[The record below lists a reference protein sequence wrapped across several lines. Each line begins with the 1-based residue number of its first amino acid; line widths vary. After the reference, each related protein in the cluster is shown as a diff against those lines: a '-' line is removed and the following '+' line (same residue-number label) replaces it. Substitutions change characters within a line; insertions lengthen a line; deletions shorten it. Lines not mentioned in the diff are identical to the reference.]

1 MVFIFIVRQYID
13 FLYDFVKLLDLC
25 MACEIKLLFDDNGA
39 GIFDPDD
46 AIAPLT
52 GGVVDGFGDDVE
64 GDPVPLGFLF
74 IRMDE

>member
-1 MVFIFIVRQYID
+1 
-13 FLYDFVKLLDLC
+13 